1 MADGRAVRVISP
13 SPPDRTV
20 NPSSLARV
28 VLWMSGALLSFSVMA
43 VSVRELAA
51 NLSIFEI
58 LAIRSGTGV
67 LVLTALVLLS
77 PTLRLMVVPRRIG
90 IHLLRNSAHYAGQY
104 MWALSLTLLP
114 LATVFSLEI
123 TMPAWTMLL
132 ATVFLGEPLTRS
144 RIAAVILGIVGV
156 LIILRPGLATFQ
168 PASLLV
174 LAAAFAYAVS
184 MINTKQLTAT
194 QSAFAII
201 FWMNVMQLPMSLAG
215 SSLDFPL
222 RLTSADILPVIGI
235 GLSGMTSHYCLSNA
249 FKAGSAGMVVPLD
262 FMHIP
267 LIAWVG
273 WWLYNES
280 LDIFVF
286 IGALTIVTGVI
297 WNLHAETRPA
307 VPRTERQPA
316 A

>member
-1 MADGRAVRVISP
+1 MTHELRKRG
-13 SPPDRTV
+13 T
-20 NPSSLARV
+20 SLARV

-67 LVLTALVLLS
+67 LVLSTMVLVS
-77 PTLRLMVVPRRIG
+77 PTLRLMVVPRRMG
-90 IHLLRNSAHYAGQY
+90 IHLLRNSAHYTGQY

-144 RIAAVILGIVGV
+144 RIGAVVLGIAGV
-156 LIILRPGLATFQ
+156 LIILRPGLAGFQ

-184 MINTKQLTAT
+184 MINTKQLTAN

-201 FWMNVMQLPMSLAG
+201 FWMNMMQLPMSLAG
-215 SSLDFPL
+215 ASLDFPT
-222 RLTSADILPVIGI
+222 RLTSADILPAFGI
-235 GLSGMTSHYCLSNA
+235 GLSGMASHYCLSNA
-249 FKAGSAGMVVPLD
+249 FRSGSAGMVVPLD
-262 FMHIP
+262 FMRIP

-273 WWLYNES
+273 WWLYSES
-280 LDIFVF
+280 LDIYVF
-286 IGALTIVTGVI
+286 LGALTIVTGVV

-307 VPRTERQPA
+307 LPRAEGQPTV
-316 A
+316 

>member
-1 MADGRAVRVISP
+1 
-13 SPPDRTV
+13 V
-20 NPSSLARV
+20 NLSILARV

-67 LVLTALVLLS
+67 LVLGTLVLLS
-77 PTLRLMVVPRRIG
+77 PALRLMVVPRRIWL
-90 IHLLRNSAHYAGQY
+90 HLFRNSTHYAGQY

-144 RIAAVILGIVGV
+144 RIAAVVLGIVGV
-156 LIILRPGLATFQ
+156 LIILRPGFAAFQ
-168 PASLLV
+168 PAALLV
-174 LAAAFAYAVS
+174 LAAAFAYAIS
-184 MINTKQLTAT
+184 MINTKQLTAN

-201 FWMNVMQLPMSLAG
+201 FWMNVMQLPMSLVG
-215 SSLDFPL
+215 SSFDFPT
-222 RLTSADILPVIGI
+222 RLTSADILPVFGI
-235 GLSGMTSHYCLSNA
+235 GLSGMASHFCLSNA
-249 FKAGSAGMVVPLD
+249 FRAGTAGMVVPLD
-262 FMHIP
+262 FMRIP
-267 LIAWVG
+267 LIACVG
-273 WWLYNES
+273 WWLYDER

-286 IGALTIVTGVI
+286 LGALTIITGVI
-297 WNLHAETRPA
+297 WNLRAETRPA
-307 VPRTERQPA
+307 LPRAERQPA

>member
-1 MADGRAVRVISP
+1 
-13 SPPDRTV
+13 
-20 NPSSLARV
+20 
-28 VLWMSGALLSFSVMA
+28 MSGALLSFSVMA

-58 LAIRSGTGV
+58 LAIRSGSGV
-67 LVLTALVLLS
+67 FVLGALVLLS
-77 PTLRLMVVPRRIG
+77 PTLRLMVVPRRMG
-90 IHLLRNSAHYAGQY
+90 LHLLRNSAHYAGQY

-132 ATVFLGEPLTRS
+132 AAVFLAEPLTRS
-144 RIAAVILGIVGV
+144 RIAAVVLGIVGV

-168 PASLLV
+168 PASLFV

-201 FWMNVMQLPMSLAG
+201 FWMNVMQLPMSLVG

-222 RLTSADILPVIGI
+222 RLTGADILPVLGI

-249 FKAGSAGMVVPLD
+249 FRAGSAGMVVPLD
-262 FMHIP
+262 FMRIP

-307 VPRTERQPA
+307 MPRAERQPA